1 MSQRFHSATFPARS
15 LATHTA
21 GFMRGGQALRR
32 STCFFVFSYPGIAV
46 DAREQRVQDGVVVVT
61 MQQDEAQEG
70 FQEGGLRHAPQEKV
84 QVGGAGDHLIH

>member
-1 MSQRFHSATFPARS
+1 MAHV
-15 LATHTA
+15 
-21 GFMRGGQALRR
+21 
-32 STCFFVFSYPGIAV
+32 FFVFSYPGIAV
-46 DAREQRVQDGVVVVT
+46 DASEQRVQDGVVVVT

>member
-1 MSQRFHSATFPARS
+1 
-15 LATHTA
+15 
-21 GFMRGGQALRR
+21 MRGRQALRHG
-32 STCFFVFSYPGIAV
+32 TCFFVFSYPGIAV
-46 DAREQRVQDGVVVVT
+46 DASEQRVQDGVVVVT